1 MRDSL
6 RCDEAQVWLERARYE
21 ALGAEEVL
29 QLEQHVAGCAAC
41 QAWRASI
48 GQVEGALAARAAQA
62 LETVAW
68 PRVDQVLQSRRWRF
82 NASFLFATVG
92 LVLMNVGLVAL
103 VGLEHLEAADL
114 LQGLVPELAIVLSA
128 WAGIRWL
135 ERRERAALEAGE
147 TTLTALRSG
156 LVDELRSLR
165 LSRWLALGFGVFL
178 AVVACWPTH
187 SVRAHVVLA
196 GFTLVPLIG
205 FALLQWSLLPRAL
218 REQADLTGQ
227 GP

>member
-1 MRDSL
+1 MREPL
-6 RCDEAQVWLERARYE
+6 RCDEAQVWLERARHE
-21 ALGAEEVL
+21 ALGAEEML
-29 QLEQHVAGCAAC
+29 QLEQHVASCAAC
-41 QAWRASI
+41 QSWRASI
-48 GQVEGALAARAAQA
+48 GQVEVALAARAAQA

-68 PRVDQVLQSRRWRF
+68 PRVDQVLRSRRWRF
-82 NASFLFATVG
+82 NASFLFATAG

-114 LQGLVPELAIVLSA
+114 LQGLVPELALVLSA
-128 WAGIRWL
+128 WAGARWL
-135 ERRERAALEAGE
+135 DRRERAALEAGE
-147 TTLTALRSG
+147 TLTALRSG
-156 LVDELRSLR
+156 LADELRSLR
-165 LSRWLALGFGVFL
+165 LSRWLALGVGGFL

-196 GFTLVPLIG
+196 GFTLVPLFG